1 MLEQKAWQALE
12 ASILYYQGHPV
23 GTIAA
28 HDTSVDT
35 LNYDQCFVRD
45 FVPSALVFLI
55 RGDVEIVRNF
65 LIETL
70 ALQSQER
77 HMDCFKPAQGLM
89 PASFKVQTVGG
100 QEQVIADFGEQSIGR
115 VTPVDSCLW
124 WVILL
129 RAYTQATGDIGLA
142 SKPEFQRGIRLIL
155 DLCLAAQFDMYPT
168 LLVPDGAFMMF
179 RDRAVEWRRSHSQR
193 AAVWANGE

>member
-1 MLEQKAWQALE
+1 MNVTLRSISTTATTMLEQKAWQALE

-77 HMDCFKPAQGLM
+77 HMDCFKPPQGLI
-89 PASFKVQTVGG
+89 PASFGSVQCK
-100 QEQVIADFGEQSIGR
+100 R
-115 VTPVDSCLW
+115 
-124 WVILL
+124 
-129 RAYTQATGDIGLA
+129 
-142 SKPEFQRGIRLIL
+142 
-155 DLCLAAQFDMYPT
+155 CLANLYQ
-168 LLVPDGAFMMF
+168 
-179 RDRAVEWRRSHSQR
+179 
-193 AAVWANGE
+193 